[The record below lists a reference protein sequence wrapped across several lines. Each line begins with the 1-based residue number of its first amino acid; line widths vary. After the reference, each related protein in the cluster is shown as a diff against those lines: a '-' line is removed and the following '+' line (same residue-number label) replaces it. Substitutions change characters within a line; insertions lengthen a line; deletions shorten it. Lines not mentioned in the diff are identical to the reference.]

1 MLEKYLNAYPNEK
14 KVNLDWATASETN
27 NSHFEIER
35 SSDGVNFEYIASINA
50 HGDGNSLS
58 KQTYTS
64 VDEKPYKG
72 ISYYRL
78 KQVDKTTEFKYTHV
92 VSVEFKDNSYV
103 NIFPNP
109 AHSNIIIKASG
120 DYINASLKVINT
132 LGVEV
137 VANQSLE
144 TFNGL
149 VDLSHLA
156 NGIYYVVIQKG
167 EQTENIKI
175 SLQK

>member
-1 MLEKYLNAYPNEK
+1 M
-14 KVNLDWATASETN
+14 
-27 NSHFEIER
+27 I
-35 SSDGVNFEYIASINA
+35 
-50 HGDGNSLS
+50 
-58 KQTYTS
+58 
-64 VDEKPYKG
+64 
-72 ISYYRL
+72 
-78 KQVDKTTEFKYTHV
+78 KQVDKTGEFKYAPV

-103 NIFPNP
+103 NVFPNP
-109 AHSNIIIKASG
+109 AHSRIMIKASE

-137 VANQSLE
+137 VANESLE
-144 TFNGL
+144 SFNGL

-156 NGIYYVVIQKG
+156 NGIYYVVIKKG